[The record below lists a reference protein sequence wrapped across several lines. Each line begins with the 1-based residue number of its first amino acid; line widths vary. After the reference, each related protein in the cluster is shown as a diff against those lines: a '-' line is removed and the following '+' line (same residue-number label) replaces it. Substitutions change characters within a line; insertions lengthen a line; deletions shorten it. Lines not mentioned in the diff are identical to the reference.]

1 MAISQII
8 KSGIRYKNI
17 EQIITKLFCC
27 RVCKMTFI
35 TLQGLQPKSINKP
48 TLSKYSDTRA
58 RGELVKEN
66 TANCRKSLKLANK
79 AVATF
84 CQSFLCWTGCGVKE
98 NESGIKL

>member
-1 MAISQII
+1 
-8 KSGIRYKNI
+8 
-17 EQIITKLFCC
+17 
-27 RVCKMTFI
+27 MTFI
-35 TLQGLQPKSINKP
+35 TLQGLQPKSTNKP

-98 NESGIKL
+98 KECGNGRIKLWKM